1 MISTKLDWIRTCTE
15 TTFSSTFLASDT
27 LRELIQTYNIESHF
41 HRTVRVHS
49 MINLMGG
56 GGGGGGGSLRF
67 MYRWSAQ
74 LTLINTWMHLLYAP
88 IVVWLLLF
96 FLIIYSMHL
105 FVSLPSPEVCHEEYC
120 WNVSFCFFLSV
131 RSRSRSF
138 FLALEA
144 CIRSR
149 DFSLSSALFSSVIL
163 RQ

>member
-15 TTFSSTFLASDT
+15 TTTFSSTFLASAS
-27 LRELIQTYNIESHF
+27 LKELVQTYNIESHF

-56 GGGGGGGSLRF
+56 GGSLRF
-67 MYRWSAQ
+67 MYRWTAQ

-88 IVVWLLLF
+88 ILVWLLLF
-96 FLIIYSMHL
+96 FLTTYSKHL
-105 FVSLPSPEVCHEEYC
+105 FVSLPSPEVCQEEYC